1 MKIAINK
8 ENLKELTTKLKN
20 KYPSLTDSDLT
31 ITNNNEESMLT
42 MVAYKLRKSKEEMS
56 LIIEELDTN

>member
-1 MKIAINK
+1 MKVAVNK

-20 KYPSLTDSDLT
+20 KYPSLTDIDLS
-31 ITNNNEESMLT
+31 ITNNNEENMLT

-56 LIIEELDTN
+56 IIIEEL